1 MIFLDKNEF
10 PTDLP
15 KDIKEEVISEL
26 LISDWN
32 RYPVAESQE
41 LIALLAQLNNV
52 PNDSLILGNGSSGL
66 IMRFLGELS
75 KHYNRIVTPNP
86 SFELFDICPKLFNL
100 NHINWDFNHELEY
113 DYVGFPRGKN
123 SIYVFCTPN
132 NPTGTLIDPIFVET
146 EIANDP
152 SSVFLIDE
160 AYAEFA
166 NDSYAHL
173 TQKYSNVIVL
183 KTFSKALGAAAIRLG
198 YAMCSDTIK
207 NQLKKN
213 DLPFK
218 FSPFTIIS
226 AKVLLN
232 NFEKV
237 IQPRIEK
244 IIEAREKMYHTLNE
258 MLLDGEVKV
267 SKSHG
272 NFIPI
277 RFYNESLKN
286 EFIRRCTDSEIT
298 IGKVRNSPDF
308 FRITIG
314 SEKENTKI
322 IRVIEG
328 LILKPIC
335 IDDAVQ

>member
-10 PTDLP
+10 PSDFP
-15 KDIKEEVISEL
+15 KSIKEQVISEL
-26 LISDWN
+26 INSDWN

-41 LIALLAQLNNV
+41 LMALIAQMNGV
-52 PNDSLILGNGSSGL
+52 PADSLILGNGSSGL

-75 KHYNRIVTPNP
+75 KHYTRIVTPTP
-86 SFELFDICPKLFNL
+86 SFELFDICPKLFGL
-100 NHINWDFNHELEY
+100 DHINWDFDKDLDY
-113 DYVGFPRGKN
+113 DYARFPRGKN

-132 NPTGTLIDPIFVET
+132 NPTGTLIDPQFVET

-173 TQKYSNVIVL
+173 TQKYNNVIVL

-207 NQLKKN
+207 NLLKKS

-218 FSPFTIIS
+218 FSPFTIIA
-226 AKVLLN
+226 AKLLLT
-232 NFEKV
+232 NFETV
-237 IQPRIEK
+237 IQPKIER
-244 IIEAREKMYHTLNE
+244 IIEAREKMFHTLNQ
-258 MLLDGEVKV
+258 MLLEGEVKV
-267 SKSHG
+267 SKSYG

-286 EFIRRCTDSEIT
+286 EFIQRCTDSAIT
-298 IGKVRNSPDF
+298 IGKVRNYPDF

-314 SEKENTKI
+314 SEEENDKI

-328 LILKPIC
+328 LVLKP
-335 IDDAVQ
+335 V

>member
-10 PTDLP
+10 PSDLP
-15 KDIKEEVISEL
+15 KSIKEEVISEL
-26 LISDWN
+26 LTSDWN

-41 LIALLAQLNNV
+41 LIALIAQLNNV
-52 PNDSLILGNGSSGL
+52 PTDSLILGNGSSSL

-75 KHYNRIVTPNP
+75 KHYSRIVTPNP
-86 SFELFDICPKLFNL
+86 SFELFDICPKLLHL
-100 NHINWDFNHELEY
+100 NHINWDFNNELDY
-113 DYVGFPRGKN
+113 DYAGFPRGKN

-132 NPTGTLIDPIFVET
+132 NPTGTLIDPTFVET

-173 TQKYSNVIVL
+173 TQKYNNVIVL

-198 YAMCSDTIK
+198 YAMCSDAIK
-207 NQLKKN
+207 DLLKKD

-237 IQPRIEK
+237 IQPRIKK
-244 IIEAREKMYHTLNE
+244 IIEAREKMFHTLNE
-258 MLLDGEVKV
+258 MLLEGDIKV

-277 RFYNESLKN
+277 RFYNESLRN
-286 EFIRRCTDSEIT
+286 EFIQRCTDSGIM
-298 IGKVRNSPDF
+298 IGKVRNHLDI

-322 IRVIEG
+322 IQVLES
-328 LILKPIC
+328 LVLKPIF
-335 IDDAVQ
+335 IDDEVQ

>member
-15 KDIKEEVISEL
+15 KSIKEEVINEL

-41 LIALLAQLNNV
+41 LIALIAQLNSV
-52 PNDSLILGNGSSGL
+52 PSDSLLLGNGSSGL

-86 SFELFDICPKLFNL
+86 SFELFDICPKLFEL
-100 NHINWDFNHELEY
+100 NHITWDFNNELEY
-113 DYVGFPRGKN
+113 DYTGFPREKN

-173 TQKYSNVIVL
+173 TQKYNNVIVL
-183 KTFSKALGAAAIRLG
+183 KTFSKALGVASIRLG

-207 NQLKKN
+207 NLLKKD

-244 IIEAREKMYHTLNE
+244 IIEVREKMFHTLNE
-258 MLLDGEVKV
+258 MLLEGDVRV

-277 RFYNESLKN
+277 RFYNENLKN
-286 EFIRRCTDSEIT
+286 EFIKRCTDSKIL
-298 IGKVRNSPDF
+298 IGKVRNFPNI

-314 SEKENTKI
+314 LEEENTKI
-322 IRVIEG
+322 IRIIED
-328 LILKPIC
+328 LVLKPIC
-335 IDDAVQ
+335 IGDGV

>member
-1 MIFLDKNEF
+1 MISLDKNEF
-10 PTDLP
+10 PSDLP
-15 KDIKEEVISEL
+15 KSIKEEVISKL
-26 LISDWN
+26 IISDWN
-32 RYPVAESQE
+32 RYPVAEPQE
-41 LIALLAQLNNV
+41 LITLIAQLNSV
-52 PNDSLILGNGSSGL
+52 PADSLILGNGSSGL

-75 KHYNRIVTPNP
+75 KHYNRIVTPDP
-86 SFELFDICPKLFNL
+86 SFELFDICPKLFDL
-100 NHINWDFNHELEY
+100 NHITWGFNNEL
-113 DYVGFPRGKN
+113 DYNYAGFPRGKN

-132 NPTGTLIDPIFVET
+132 NPTGTLIDPVFVET
-146 EIANDP
+146 EIANDQ

-173 TQKYSNVIVL
+173 TQKYNNVIVL

-198 YAMCSDTIK
+198 YAMCSDTIRK
-207 NQLKKN
+207 QLKKN
-213 DLPFK
+213 DLPYK

-226 AKVLLN
+226 AKVLIN

-237 IQPRIEK
+237 IQPRIER
-244 IIEAREKMYHTLNE
+244 IIEAREEMFHILNE
-258 MLLDGEVKV
+258 MLLDKDVKV

-286 EFIRRCTDSEIT
+286 EFIQQCTDSEII
-298 IGKVRNSPDF
+298 IGKVRNYPDF

-314 SEKENTKI
+314 SKEENNKI
-322 IRVIEG
+322 IRIIEG
-328 LILKPIC
+328 LVAKPIC
-335 IDDAVQ
+335 IGDGV

>member
-15 KDIKEEVISEL
+15 KSIKEEVINEL

-41 LIALLAQLNNV
+41 LIALIAQLNSV
-52 PNDSLILGNGSSGL
+52 PTNSLMLGNGSSGL
-66 IMRFLGELS
+66 IMRFLGKLS

-86 SFELFDICPKLFNL
+86 SFELFDICPKLFGL
-100 NHINWDFNHELEY
+100 NHITWDFNNELDY
-113 DYVGFPRGKN
+113 DYTGFPRAKN

-173 TQKYSNVIVL
+173 TQKYNNVIVL
-183 KTFSKALGAAAIRLG
+183 KTFSKALGVASIRLG

-207 NQLKKN
+207 NLLKKD

-218 FSPFTIIS
+218 FTPFTIIS

-244 IIEAREKMYHTLNE
+244 IIEAREKMFHTLNE
-258 MLLDGEVKV
+258 MLLEGDVRV
-267 SKSHG
+267 SKSYG

-277 RFYNESLKN
+277 RFYNENLKN
-286 EFIRRCTDSEIT
+286 EFIKRCTDSKIL
-298 IGKVRNSPDF
+298 IGKVRNFPNI

-314 SEKENTKI
+314 LEEENTKI
-322 IRVIEG
+322 IQIVED
-328 LILKPIC
+328 LVLKSIC
-335 IDDAVQ
+335 IGNEV

>member
-1 MIFLDKNEF
+1 MISLDKNEF
-10 PTDLP
+10 PSDLP
-15 KDIKEEVISEL
+15 KSIKEEVISKL
-26 LISDWN
+26 IISDWN
-32 RYPVAESQE
+32 RYPVAEPQE
-41 LIALLAQLNNV
+41 LIALIAQLNSV
-52 PNDSLILGNGSSGL
+52 PADSLILGNGSSGL

-75 KHYNRIVTPNP
+75 KHYNRIVTPDP
-86 SFELFDICPKLFNL
+86 SFELFDICPKLFDL
-100 NHINWDFNHELEY
+100 NHITWGFNNELDY

-146 EIANDP
+146 EVANDP

-173 TQKYSNVIVL
+173 IQKYNNVIVL

-198 YAMCSDTIK
+198 YAICSDTIK
-207 NQLKKN
+207 KQLKKN
-213 DLPFK
+213 DLPYK

-226 AKVLLN
+226 AKVLIN

-237 IQPRIEK
+237 IQPRIER
-244 IIEAREKMYHTLNE
+244 IIEAREEMFHTLNE
-258 MLLDGEVKV
+258 MLLDKDVKV

-286 EFIRRCTDSEIT
+286 EFTQRCIDSEII
-298 IGKVRNSPDF
+298 IGKVRNYPDF

-314 SEKENTKI
+314 SKEENNKI
-322 IRVIEG
+322 IRIIEG
-328 LILKPIC
+328 LVAKPIC
-335 IDDAVQ
+335 IGDGV

>member
-10 PTDLP
+10 PSDFP
-15 KDIKEEVISEL
+15 KSIKEEVISEL
-26 LISDWN
+26 IISDWN

-41 LIALLAQLNNV
+41 LIALIAQLNSV
-52 PNDSLILGNGSSGL
+52 PTDSLILGNGSSGL

-86 SFELFDICPKLFNL
+86 SFELFDICPKLFDL
-100 NHINWDFNHELEY
+100 NHITWDFNNELDY
-113 DYVGFPRGKN
+113 DYAGFPRGKN

-173 TQKYSNVIVL
+173 TQKYNNVIVL

-237 IQPRIEK
+237 IQPRIER
-244 IIEAREKMYHTLNE
+244 IIEAREKMFHTLNE
-258 MLLDGEVKV
+258 MLLEGDVKV
-267 SKSHG
+267 YKSHG

-277 RFYNESLKN
+277 RFYNENLKN
-286 EFIRRCTDSEIT
+286 EFIQRCTDSEVI
-298 IGKVRNSPDF
+298 IGKVRNSPNF

-322 IRVIEG
+322 IRIIEG
-328 LILKPIC
+328 LVLKPIC
-335 IDDAVQ
+335 ISDGV